1 MVRVHYY
8 EPHDV
13 TLTGHF
19 WTLNYL
25 WRWRGREGGEGR
37 RGGVDPPQGFA
48 EMTPLEKSSNC

>member
-37 RGGVDPPQGFA
+37 RGGVDPPKV
-48 EMTPLEKSSNC
+48 LLK